1 MEDLINLKEA
11 ASILN
16 VSTTSVRNFAK
27 QKKLSTCVVGKCS
40 KYYRKEVLLLKEN
53 IVIITEREQ
62 YEDDFNEELIK
73 YKLQCTK
80 TVNDI
85 KYQSDFYKF
94 LFSNSDYFESCFM
107 NLIKI
112 IGYDILNKRSIDIV
126 DSIIFKGS
134 SLREIS
140 DKHDLTVKRV
150 RQIFLKSL
158 HILSNYK
165 EYHSIKDMEEK
176 IMKLTE
182 ENLNLKMKL
191 EDKKPLDSSDIDML
205 DKLKMKILD
214 INFNVR
220 ALNCL
225 KGADINIIGELVKLK
240 RCDLMKYRNFGR
252 WAIASIEKELEKYNL
267 YLGMDIS
274 KYEEFLK
281 I

>member
-11 ASILN
+11 ANILN

-27 QKKLSTCVVGKCS
+27 QKKLSTCVIGKCS

-94 LFSNSDYFESCFM
+94 LFSNSDYLESCFM

-112 IGYDILNKRSIDIV
+112 IGYDILNERSLDII

-140 DKHDLTVKRV
+140 DKHDITIQRV
-150 RQIFLKSL
+150 RQIFLRSL
-158 HILSNYK
+158 SILSNYK

-252 WAIASIEKELEKYNL
+252 WTIASIEKELEKYNL

>member
-11 ASILN
+11 ANILN

-27 QKKLSTCVVGKCS
+27 QKKLSTCVIGKCS

-94 LFSNSDYFESCFM
+94 LFSNSDYLESCFM

-112 IGYDILNKRSIDIV
+112 IGYDILNERSLDII

-140 DKHDLTVKRV
+140 DKHDITIQRV
-150 RQIFLKSL
+150 RQIFLRSL
-158 HILSNYK
+158 SILSNYK

-205 DKLKMKILD
+205 DKLKIKISD
-214 INFNVR
+214 VGFGTREI
-220 ALNCL
+220 NCL
-225 KGADINIIGELVKLK
+225 MGAEIYTLGKLVKMN
-240 RCDLMKYRNFGR
+240 RPSIMRFRNFGR
-252 WAIASIEKELEKYNL
+252 NSLRLIEEKLETYNL

>member
-1 MEDLINLKEA
+1 M
-11 ASILN
+11 
-16 VSTTSVRNFAK
+16 
-27 QKKLSTCVVGKCS
+27 
-40 KYYRKEVLLLKEN
+40 
-53 IVIITEREQ
+53 
-62 YEDDFNEELIK
+62 
-73 YKLQCTK
+73 QCTK

-94 LFSNSDYFESCFM
+94 LFSNSDYFESAFM
-107 NLIKI
+107 NLIKV
-112 IGYDILNKRSIDIV
+112 IGYDILNKRSLDIV
-126 DSIIFKGS
+126 DSIIFKGL

-191 EDKKPLDSSDIDML
+191 EDKKPLSSSDMDML
-205 DKLKMKILD
+205 EKLKIKISD
-214 INFNVR
+214 VGFGTREI
-220 ALNCL
+220 NCL
-225 KGADINIIGELVKLK
+225 MGAEIYTLGKLVKMN
-240 RCDLMKYRNFGR
+240 RPSIMRFRNFGR
-252 WAIASIEKELEKYNL
+252 NSLRLIEEKLETYNL